1 MTKLVLGPQAETYLK
16 FQIDSKDNA
25 ETAPTRILRAR
36 ALYRGS
42 NRPLLDGDGGAIGDH
57 GIEHAPFT
65 RCRRGLPHSAAI
77 GPHARGHRRSVL
89 SRECRTRTSGTGGSE
104 H

>member
-36 ALYRGS
+36 ALDRGS
-42 NRPLLDGDGGAIGDH
+42 NRPHLDGDGGAIGDH

-65 RCRRGLPHSAAI
+65 RCRRGLTHSPAI
-77 GPHARGHRRSVL
+77 SAPSVGPSRSVPSPKSGPRRPRPHAADD
-89 SRECRTRTSGTGGSE
+89 
-104 H
+104 